1 MQTIQDFKPKPKSLE
16 ALKKNITGQ
25 GFKKDFKQG
34 EGRGDNKKKFFK
46 TKKDFKK
53 GDGEKGPKKD
63 FKKGGDGKPK
73 QFAGKKDFKKG
84 DNKKSSD
91 KKDFQKKKAEE
102 GPSSKAVQ
110 KNNGLNYSHKPY
122 ARLVE
127 QMKVHWNRLR
137 EHSTPADIKN
147 NIVKEMVKQM
157 QAHVMD
163 VTLRHD
169 ASRIVQA
176 ILQFGNTAQQDG
188 IIAELQA
195 KLSDVSKTPYGH
207 FVVLKAINY
216 CTEKPQMKKI
226 TQGLQGLFV
235 SLGTHVIGARVV
247 ETILQ
252 LYPTQVTRSLKA
264 EFYGKVFAFCLSSF
278 SMPN

>member
-1 MQTIQDFKPKPKSLE
+1 M
-16 ALKKNITGQ
+16 KKNITGQ

-34 EGRGDNKKKFFK
+34 EGSGDNKKKFFK

-264 EFYGKVFAFCLSSF
+264 EFYGKVFAFCLSSY